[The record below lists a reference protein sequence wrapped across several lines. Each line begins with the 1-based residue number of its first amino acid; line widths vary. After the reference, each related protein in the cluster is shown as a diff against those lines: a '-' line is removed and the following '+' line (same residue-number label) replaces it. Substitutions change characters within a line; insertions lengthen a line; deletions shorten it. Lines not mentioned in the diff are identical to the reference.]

1 VRRVIEG
8 VTQRAVEGEKTRG
21 PELRPKKDT
30 LAALP
35 RRGTNSDTLLFN
47 RKESLTMTQEMIGEL
62 RRPGGGHSADHKV
75 EYLRLSNSANHVAII
90 LLTAAAL
97 QFHIF

>member
-1 VRRVIEG
+1 
-8 VTQRAVEGEKTRG
+8 
-21 PELRPKKDT
+21 
-30 LAALP
+30 
-35 RRGTNSDTLLFN
+35 
-47 RKESLTMTQEMIGEL
+47 MTQEMIGEL